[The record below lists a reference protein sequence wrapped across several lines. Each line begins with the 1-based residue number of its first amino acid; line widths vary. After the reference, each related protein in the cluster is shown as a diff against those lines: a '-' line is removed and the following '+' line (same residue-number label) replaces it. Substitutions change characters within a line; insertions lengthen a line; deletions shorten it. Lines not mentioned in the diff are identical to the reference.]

1 MANIIN
7 KSHFFEE
14 NAMKNRKT
22 LFSSLFIAL
31 FLCTIQSAFA
41 ATWYVSNAGNNANDG
56 SSWGTAKQTI
66 MAAVTASAS
75 GDVINIQGG
84 TYAEQV
90 VIGNKSLSLVGSQ
103 NGGGRTIIV
112 PPDFTLMTSYSL
124 PTALVWNGAGKMS
137 STTVKPI
144 VFANATSASTVI
156 NMKGIDIDGTS
167 ANMSE
172 ASTDI
177 FVGLLYRYAQGTIG
191 GSGADY
197 IEVRDIKPTAN
208 SNSLNNTA
216 GILFLTRSK
225 PTLQYAR
232 VNNYRNIGIGIVG
245 ESTSSLQA
253 IR

>member
-1 MANIIN
+1 MR
-7 KSHFFEE
+7 
-14 NAMKNRKT
+14 NRKT

-31 FLCTIQSAFA
+31 FLCTIPQIFA
-41 ATWYVSNAGNNANDG
+41 ANLYVSNASGNDAFG
-56 SSWGTAKQTI
+56 GTSWGDAKKTI
-66 MAAVTASAS
+66 MAAVTASVS
-75 GDVINIQGG
+75 GDVINIEGG

-103 NGGGRTIIV
+103 NGGGRSIIV

-124 PTALVWNGAGKMS
+124 PTALIWNGAGKMS

-177 FVGLLYRYAQGTIG
+177 FVGLLYRYAQGDRK
-191 GSGADY
+191 S
-197 IEVRDIKPTAN
+197 V
-208 SNSLNNTA
+208 
-216 GILFLTRSK
+216 
-225 PTLQYAR
+225 
-232 VNNYRNIGIGIVG
+232 V
-245 ESTSSLQA
+245 
-253 IR
+253 